1 MRILQIVGLYGRA
14 GGIETHIIDLTE
26 ALEHA
31 GHRCAVVYGAPGLD
45 LFQVRGRPEYHIPE
59 LIRTSLRSDG
69 VAARR
74 LGAILDKERP
84 DVAHVHTFIEPRAAD
99 FLARNIATV
108 FFAHTH
114 DLYCPA
120 GSKHLQ
126 RTNRACP
133 HTAGPICFVQAFV
146 ERCQSRRPRVLVEHF
161 IRMRRMQEWAR
172 NVEVLQVDS
181 RDMKKRLV
189 TAGYDPDH
197 IAVLPTAVRIPAGL
211 PAGGPGPRPGPRVLF
226 AGRLTPQ
233 KGLRYLLE
241 AVRMSRVP
249 YRLIVAGDGP
259 DAAGSRA
266 LAGGLGLADRVDFV
280 GWRSPEQ
287 IDDLYAACALVVV
300 PSVWPEP
307 FGMVGPEAM
316 GHAKPVVAF
325 AVGGIP
331 DWLEDGVTGF
341 LVPPRDVRALAGRID
356 RLLEDGDLAH
366 RMGEAGRAKALRL
379 YGQEEH
385 VRTLVGLLERAVR
398 ERAAAEGRSS
408 A

>member
-1 MRILQIVGLYGRA
+1 VQA
-14 GGIETHIIDLTE
+14 F
-26 ALEHA
+26 LE
-31 GHRCAVVYGAPGLD
+31 RCQPRRPG
-45 LFQVRGRPEYHIPE
+45 P
-59 LIRTSLRSDG
+59 
-69 VAARR
+69 
-74 LGAILDKERP
+74 
-84 DVAHVHTFIEPRAAD
+84 
-99 FLARNIATV
+99 LARN
-108 FFAHTH
+108 
-114 DLYCPA
+114 
-120 GSKHLQ
+120 
-126 RTNRACP
+126 
-133 HTAGPICFVQAFV
+133 FVQ
-146 ERCQSRRPRVLVEHF
+146 
-161 IRMRRMQEWAR
+161 MRRMQEWAR

-181 RDMKKRLV
+181 RDMKERLV
-189 TAGYDPDH
+189 TAGYNPDR
-197 IAVLPTAVRIPAGL
+197 IVILPTAVRMPAEP
-211 PAGGPGPRPGPRVLF
+211 PAVGPGPLPGPQVLF

-249 YRLIVAGDGP
+249 YRLIVAGEGP

-266 LAGGLGLADRVDFV
+266 LAGRLGLADRVDFV
-280 GWRSPEQ
+280 GWRSLEQ
-287 IDDLYAACALVVV
+287 MEGLYAACALVVV

-316 GHAKPVVAF
+316 GHAKPVVAS

-341 LVPPRDVRALAGRID
+341 LVPPGDVRALAGRID

-379 YGQEEH
+379 YGQEVH

-398 ERAAAEGRSS
+398 ERAVAGGRSS